1 MQPIVDNSLVT
12 SLKRDFACNLIA
24 LHQKN
29 ILRIKTVK
37 ALFRFKINHLSQLKN
52 KNDSQYDDTESKME
66 L

>member
-12 SLKRDFACNLIA
+12 SLKRDFACKLIA

-29 ILRIKTVK
+29 ILRIKAVK
-37 ALFRFKINHLSQLKN
+37 ALFRFKFNHLSQLKN